1 MNRTIPQEDFL
12 DNVHEVVRASLPPI
26 HPFKVDEAEYYHL
39 LGGKSSAYNRPL
51 LAFHSAQT
59 FGRVTRRNNQKVGYV
74 SLKDIALCGAAVQF
88 AHESSVVV
96 DDWMDEETSRRGQTP
111 LYAHPEFGPE
121 IAVMTG
127 LRFLSR
133 AHQMIAQTYLPREM
147 KKDLGLLLHSAAQD
161 MSRGQELDRCVSDT
175 LAPETVLEMYRL
187 KTGVLFGWAL
197 ETGALVVDAS
207 SDQRALA
214 RALGQNVGVVYQLRD
229 DLKDLE
235 EDTSRAQQR
244 GSRGIANSL
253 PALLSPNEVVAIN
266 NRYLETIRQQIG
278 GLPEGKESPLGELI
292 GIFVSERGQ

>member
-1 MNRTIPQEDFL
+1 
-12 DNVHEVVRASLPPI
+12 
-26 HPFKVDEAEYYHL
+26 
-39 LGGKSSAYNRPL
+39 
-51 LAFHSAQT
+51 
-59 FGRVTRRNNQKVGYV
+59 
-74 SLKDIALCGAAVQF
+74 
-88 AHESSVVV
+88 
-96 DDWMDEETSRRGQTP
+96 
-111 LYAHPEFGPE
+111 
-121 IAVMTG
+121 
-127 LRFLSR
+127 
-133 AHQMIAQTYLPREM
+133 MIAQTYLLRGM
-147 KKDLGLLLHSAAQD
+147 KKDLSLLLHSAAQD

-207 SDQRALA
+207 SDQRTLA
-214 RALGQNVGVVYQLRD
+214 RDLGQNIGVVYQLQD

-235 EDTSRAQQR
+235 KDTSRAQQQR

-278 GLPEGKESPLGELI
+278 GLPDGKESPLGELI